1 MKDFRQKL
9 KEGLDNI
16 SKSAV
21 ETSGNALN
29 KIKEGTEQL
38 GNMGAGLGAGAV
50 DKVADLV
57 NDLIATLPLLEE
69 AGYRTNEFN
78 IQVALS
84 PVITL
89 HFAKTAELDE
99 VSLQELKERY
109 RDRKMF
115 QMILKMLSTASA
127 LLPKIKASGF
137 DAEEIVVDVSVPPSV
152 SLRYVRHQGEVI
164 RLLEEEE

>member
-9 KEGLDNI
+9 KEGLTNI
-16 SKSAV
+16 SKNAV
-21 ETSGNALN
+21 ETSGTALN
-29 KIKEGTEQL
+29 KLKEGTEQL

-50 DKVADLV
+50 DKVANVV

-89 HFAKTAELDE
+89 HFSKMGT
-99 VSLQELKERY
+99 LQEEELQVLKERY
-109 RDRKMF
+109 SDRKMF
-115 QMILKMLSTASA
+115 QMILKLLSTASA
-127 LLPKIKASGF
+127 LWPKIKADDFHS
-137 DAEEIVVDVSVPPSV
+137 EEIIVDVSVPPSV
-152 SLRYVRHQGEVI
+152 SLRYVRSQGEVI
-164 RLLEEEE
+164 RLLEEE